1 MASEQLKH
9 AWFGNNMMVLEVKE
23 TACAQADEK
32 QQRGGKKGGGME
44 GGGEAGRSIKGQH

>member
-9 AWFGNNMMVLEVKE
+9 AWFGNNMMVLEVE

-32 QQRGGKKGGGME
+32 QQRGGKKRGGG
-44 GGGEAGRSIKGQH
+44 AGRSIKGQH